1 MVWKRSLTLLS
12 VLTLHALVLP
22 GPIVPALAS
31 PTPGVA
37 TTPIQHVVIILK
49 ENRSYDEYFGQFP
62 NANGATQGTMST
74 GQVVD
79 MTTNPTP
86 DPMPNDI
93 NHGRGE
99 FLLDYDNGA
108 NDAFDKAHG
117 AFSTGGY
124 NLAYSQMSESQIP
137 NYWQYA
143 RTFGLADNMFS
154 DYGGT
159 SFGNNLFLLA
169 AQSGRY
175 DPSLSY
181 RGVYTNPK
189 PPQGQKLNRW
199 WGCDDPI
206 GTTVATL
213 GADGKKSTNVFPC
226 FTFPSLPDELNTYGI
241 SWKEYADIGGFAN
254 AHNVA
259 DAFSSIRYG
268 SSWAN
273 DVPLSSFVT
282 DAASGNL
289 PAVSWVASAATEHP
303 PQTACAGE
311 NETVTDI
318 NAIMSGPAWSS
329 TVIFVVWDEWGGF
342 YDHVPPLRVDNYS
355 YGFRVPL
362 LIISPWVQYGPG
374 SNGGYVT
381 DTFLS
386 HASIL
391 KFIEDNWT
399 IPPLN
404 DRDAN
409 SNDIMDAFN
418 FGQVPKSTLTLT
430 TRKCAKLTP
439 RQRELANEAAGED

>member
-1 MVWKRSLTLLS
+1 MAGRGHSILGSRRPPREGSPTGERGVPTVWKRSLTLLS

-117 AFSTGGY
+117 ALSTGGY

-241 SWKEYADIGGFAN
+241 SW
-254 AHNVA
+254 
-259 DAFSSIRYG
+259 
-268 SSWAN
+268 
-273 DVPLSSFVT
+273 
-282 DAASGNL
+282 
-289 PAVSWVASAATEHP
+289 
-303 PQTACAGE
+303 
-311 NETVTDI
+311 
-318 NAIMSGPAWSS
+318 
-329 TVIFVVWDEWGGF
+329 
-342 YDHVPPLRVDNYS
+342 
-355 YGFRVPL
+355 
-362 LIISPWVQYGPG
+362 
-374 SNGGYVT
+374 
-381 DTFLS
+381 
-386 HASIL
+386 
-391 KFIEDNWT
+391 
-399 IPPLN
+399 
-404 DRDAN
+404 
-409 SNDIMDAFN
+409 
-418 FGQVPKSTLTLT
+418 
-430 TRKCAKLTP
+430 
-439 RQRELANEAAGED
+439 